1 MKLTQ
6 QFFVSV
12 CGKTVAMGCGQGLL
26 EIKTSPSWD
35 ELFEGEVPV
44 DWTYQAR
51 WEALDLQGET
61 MSALPISLEGVK
73 R

>member
-1 MKLTQ
+1 
-6 QFFVSV
+6 
-12 CGKTVAMGCGQGLL
+12 MGCGQGLL
-26 EIKTSPSWD
+26 EIKTSPSW
-35 ELFEGEVPV
+35 EMFEGEVPV

>member
-1 MKLTQ
+1 ME
-6 QFFVSV
+6 
-12 CGKTVAMGCGQGLL
+12 CGQGLL

-44 DWTYQAR
+44 DWTYQAHWR
-51 WEALDLQGET
+51 WSGREALDLQGET